1 MFIYILIT
9 MSTDFELF
17 KGKNLSDLFK
27 DIYTNQVTK
36 KNKISE
42 QIEFVK
48 GMIKT
53 GGDLSA
59 VGNVL
64 TDLIEA
70 SIKNDDQLVRLA
82 SVVQKIITAEKKSE
96 SDGGLLSEQE
106 KQQLLLSI
114 DDIFSDNKKV
124 DDAIKTF
131 DEKVKKV

>member
-1 MFIYILIT
+1 MFIYILIS

-36 KNKISE
+36 KNKISD

-59 VGNVL
+59 VGHIL

-82 SVVQKIITAEKKSE
+82 SVVQKLITAEKKGDSNT
-96 SDGGLLSEQE
+96 GILTEQE
-106 KQQLLLSI
+106 KQQLLMSI
-114 DDIFSDNKKV
+114 DDILKEDNIVDNTINLTNKK
-124 DDAIKTF
+124 IT
-131 DEKVKKV
+131 EL